1 MGLTCKNEVSTLPR
15 QRETTLLTCTKCVS
29 EEAEVMGSGYP
40 RLTLDGSELAN
51 KNTTRGELGVRV
63 PPVACWVCPA
73 KPGTQ
78 TGLVRASSA
87 PSESSAEHAVAR
99 FVRR

>member
-1 MGLTCKNEVSTLPR
+1 VGLTCKNEVSTLTR
-15 QRETTLLTCTKCVS
+15 TKCVS

-40 RLTLDGSELAN
+40 RLTFDGSELAN

-73 KPGTQ
+73 KLKMFPCII
-78 TGLVRASSA
+78 
-87 PSESSAEHAVAR
+87 AEKVPNYNN
-99 FVRR
+99 FY